1 MTQKYCSLGLARSL
15 SHLSYADSEW
25 KKNEVEFLTSRTL
38 PSPNKEMSPP
48 YGVVGP
54 TCKQG
59 NVKILT
65 HDFTHRTHME
75 IFNKTYYPPELIY
88 WWMDDWISRVYGS
101 GRTKQLA
108 AVEVLHHTGTHGQR
122 YDETV
127 DNKLHLGR
135 LISEGKAQIIKYMER
150 AHIPPLRVNEFRS
163 SRFDNFPLNL

>member
-1 MTQKYCSLGLARSL
+1 M
-15 SHLSYADSEW
+15 E
-25 KKNEVEFLTSRTL
+25 NIEIEFLTSRTL
-38 PSPNKEMSPP
+38 SSPNKEMSPP

-54 TCKQG
+54 ACKQG
-59 NVKILT
+59 NVEILT

-75 IFNKTYYPPELIY
+75 IFNKTYYPPELID

-122 YDETV
+122 YDGTV
-127 DNKLHLGR
+127 DNELHLGR
-135 LISEGKAQIIKYMER
+135 LIMEGKAQITKYMEG

-163 SRFDNFPLNL
+163 SRFDKFPLNL